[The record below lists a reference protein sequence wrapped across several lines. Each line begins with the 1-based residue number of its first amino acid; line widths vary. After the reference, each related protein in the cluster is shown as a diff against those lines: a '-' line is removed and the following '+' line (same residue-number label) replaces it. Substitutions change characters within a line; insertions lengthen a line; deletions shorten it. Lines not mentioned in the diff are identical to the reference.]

1 MKNDTADDNNLHNQ
15 KEKVTFRAFWEMVR
29 QTNPPKWIVA
39 VALLLSLIET
49 GVGLVIPLFTQGVVD
64 QLATGSLGTGL
75 IIGFIVLF
83 IVQAVSTG
91 FSIYLLTYVGE
102 YVVRS
107 LRIRLW
113 NKVLRLPV
121 SYYDTNRTGETI
133 SRITNDTNIVKALIT
148 NHLVSA
154 VTGVISIAGAVVIL
168 LFLDWQM
175 TLVMLSVVPVILFII
190 IPLGRKMYRISKSIQ
205 KEMASFTTVLT
216 QVLSEIRLVKA
227 YNAEKKE
234 ALSGEDRVEGLFR
247 FGLKEAKVFAVLN
260 PLISLAMMAMLVFI
274 IGYGGVR
281 VASGEITAGELVA
294 FILYLFMIVVPVSRF
309 ASFFAEVQKA
319 MGATERISALYD
331 MEEERYGLGERGEV
345 NGSSLVF
352 SNLTFQYEKGDI
364 VLHDVSFEVPAQ
376 KVTAI
381 VGPSGSG
388 KSTLFSLT
396 ERFYEPASGVIASGG
411 TPVRD
416 IDLKTWRQSIGYV
429 SQESPLMA
437 GTIREN
443 VSYGLE
449 KEVIEDELVAAAKLA
464 NIDEYIL
471 SLPEGFDTEVGERG
485 IKLSGGQRQRIAIAR
500 ALLKNPSILMLD
512 EATSSLDSE
521 SEQKIQEALDNV
533 MKKRTTLVI
542 AHRLSTVLGADQI
555 IVLEKGRVSGR
566 GTHDELY
573 ENNELYRSF
582 VNQQF
587 KIEG

>member
-1 MKNDTADDNNLHNQ
+1 MKNDTVEEKDIQDEN
-15 KEKVTFRAFWEMVR
+15 EKVTFRAFWEMVK
-29 QTNPPKWIVA
+29 QTKPPKWIVA
-39 VALLLSLIET
+39 IALFLSLIET
-49 GVGLVIPLFTQGVVD
+49 GVGLVIPLFTQNVVD
-64 QLATGSLGTGL
+64 QLATGALDTRLILG
-75 IIGFIVLF
+75 FVALF
-83 IVQAVSTG
+83 IVQAISTG

-113 NKVLRLPV
+113 NKVLKLPV

-154 VTGVISIAGAVVIL
+154 VTGIISIIGAVVIL

-205 KEMASFTTVLT
+205 KEMANFTTVLT

-227 YNAEKKE
+227 YSAEKKE
-234 ALSGEDRVEGLFR
+234 ALSGEERVDGLFT
-247 FGLKEAKVFAVLN
+247 FGLKEAKVFAFLN
-260 PLISLAMMAMLVFI
+260 PLISFAMMGMLVFI

-281 VASGEITAGELVA
+281 VASGAISAGELVA

-319 MGATERISALYD
+319 MGATERIRALYD
-331 MEEERYGLGERGEV
+331 LEEEDYRRGH
-345 NGSSLVF
+345 N
-352 SNLTFQYEKGDI
+352 QQREKGHLAFRDVSFHYGENDS
-364 VLHDVSFEVPAQ
+364 VLRNVSFEVPPNQ
-376 KVTAI
+376 VTAI

-388 KSTLFSLT
+388 KSTLFSLI
-396 ERFYEPASGVIASGG
+396 ERFYTPSEG
-411 TPVRD
+411 T
-416 IDLKTWRQSIGYV
+416 IEAGNKAIHELDLQSWRTSIGYV

-443 VSYGLE
+443 IAYGVE
-449 KEVIEDELVAAAKLA
+449 RTVTDDELLAASKLA
-464 NIDEYIL
+464 NIDEYVL
-471 SLPEGFDTEVGERG
+471 SLPDRFDTEVGERG
-485 IKLSGGQRQRIAIAR
+485 IKLSGGQKQRIAIAR
-500 ALLKNPSILMLD
+500 ALIKDPSLLMLD

-533 MKKRTTLVI
+533 MKNRTTLVI

-555 IVLEKGRVSGR
+555 IVLENGEVTGR
-566 GTHDELY
+566 GTHEELY
-573 ENNELYRSF
+573 ESNERYKSF
-582 VNQQF
+582 VNQQ
-587 KIEG
+587 KLA